1 MAEKKATK
9 KAAPK
14 KAAPKKKAEPPAPYK
29 AVEEDGLWYA
39 TNGKDKHGPHNFRSV
54 KLWVHH
60 LNLPSS

>member
-14 KAAPKKKAEPPAPYK
+14 KAAPKKKAERPALDK

-39 TNGKDKHGPHNFRSV
+39 TNGKDMHGPDNFRSV
-54 KLWVHH
+54 
-60 LNLPSS
+60 

>member
-14 KAAPKKKAEPPAPYK
+14 KAAPKKKAEPPALYK

-39 TNGKDKHGPHNFRSV
+39 TNGKDKHGPHTAHSV
-54 KLWVHH
+54 GGWVAKL
-60 LNLPSS
+60 SAS